1 MKIKC
6 KKCGDI
12 IEGDK
17 KGHLIFCSCHS
28 CYIDETPYYW
38 RIGGEPKDI
47 EEIKENYG
55 DRG

>member
-17 KGHLIFCSCHS
+17 RGTLIECKCKA
-28 CYIDETPYYW
+28 CYIDETKYYV
-38 RIGGEPKDI
+38 RVGGNLEDI
-47 EEIKENYG
+47 EEIKENENG
-55 DRG
+55 S